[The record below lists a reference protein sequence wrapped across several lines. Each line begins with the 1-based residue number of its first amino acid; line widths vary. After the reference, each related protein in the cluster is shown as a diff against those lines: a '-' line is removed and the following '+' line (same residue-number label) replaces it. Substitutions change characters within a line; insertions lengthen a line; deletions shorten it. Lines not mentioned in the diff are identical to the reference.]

1 MVQAKPKPSYR
12 VGCWLFLR
20 LLGVVYLIA
29 FVSLWVQ
36 IDGLVG
42 SEGILPVG
50 DYLERISENT
60 GAERYWQVPT
70 LLWLGHADVALHVL
84 CAAGV
89 LLSLLLIV
97 GLAPVA
103 MLIVVWATY
112 LSLVC
117 GGQTFLNFQWDV
129 LLLEVGFCA
138 LFVAP
143 GTTRP
148 QLPWSASPPRRTGLW
163 LLWLLLFK
171 LMFLSG
177 VVKLISM
184 DETWWKL
191 TALDYH
197 YYTQP
202 IPTWTSWY
210 AHRLPGW
217 FQKLSILLTYV
228 IEIGL
233 PFLIF
238 MPRWGRRVFGL
249 ATVFLMFM
257 IAATGNYGFFNL
269 LTAVLCIPLLD
280 DAFWCRLLPRS
291 FATWIG
297 RRTPHQGT
305 SNPGR
310 RISGTVPALLAV
322 ALIGISALTFVRE
335 MVRTAPRD
343 GIGGVT
349 GKLFDGAE
357 RWILGWGRPY
367 VLDWV
372 GPFRTINGYGLFR
385 SMTTARPEIV
395 IEGSRDGSTWV
406 AYEFKWKAGD
416 PARRPEFVAPH
427 MPRVDWQ
434 MWFAALSPQRAT
446 AWLEGLM
453 RGLLEGSPAV
463 LGLLDENPFPDG
475 PPRYVRL
482 VYYRYEFSSSEQKR
496 EDGVWWVREQTGL
509 LTRPLSLAQLQ

>member
-12 VGCWLFLR
+12 GGCWLFLR

-50 DYLERISENT
+50 DYLERIAENT
-60 GAERYWQVPT
+60 GGERYWKVPS
-70 LLWLGHADVALHVL
+70 LLWLGHADAALHTL

-97 GLAPVA
+97 GVAPIA
-103 MLIVVWATY
+103 MLFVAWVTY

-117 GGQTFLNFQWDV
+117 GGQTFLSFQWDI
-129 LLLEVGFCA
+129 LLLETGFCA

-143 GTTRP
+143 SAWRP
-148 QLPWSASPPRRTGLW
+148 QFPWSAWQPRRTGLW

-177 VVKLISM
+177 VVKLLSM
-184 DETWWKL
+184 DESWWKL
-191 TALDYH
+191 TALDFH

-202 IPTWTSWY
+202 IPAWTSWY
-210 AHRLPGW
+210 THRLPGW
-217 FQKLSILLTYV
+217 VQKLSILLTYV
-228 IEIGL
+228 IEIGF

-238 MPRWGRRVFGL
+238 VPRWGRRMVGL
-249 ATVFLMFM
+249 ATVFLMLM

-269 LTAVLCIPLLD
+269 LSAVLCIPLLD
-280 DAFWCRLLPRS
+280 DALWCRLLPRRV
-291 FATWIG
+291 AAWVG
-297 RRTPHQGT
+297 RRTRHQG
-305 SNPGR
+305 SSIPAR
-310 RISGTVPALLAV
+310 RIVPAVLAV
-322 ALIGISALTFVRE
+322 ALICISALTFVRE
-335 MVRTAPRD
+335 MVRTAPPD
-343 GIGGVT
+343 GIGGLT
-349 GKLFDGAE
+349 GKLLDGAD
-357 RWILGWGRPY
+357 RWILTWGRPY
-367 VLDWV
+367 VLDWT

-385 SMTTARPEIV
+385 SMTVARPEIV
-395 IEGSRDGSTWV
+395 VEGSRDGSTWV
-406 AYEFKWKAGD
+406 EYEFKWKAGD

-434 MWFAALSPQRAT
+434 MWFAALNPRRA
-446 AWLEGLM
+446 APWLDGLM
-453 RGLLEGSPAV
+453 RRLLEGSPAV

-482 VYYRYEFSSSEQKR
+482 VYYRYEFSSAEQKR
-496 EDGVWWVREQTGL
+496 EQGLWWVREQTGM
-509 LTRPLSLAQLQ
+509 LTRPISLAQLQ